1 MRFTEDRIADLECPV
16 GKRDKLFFESG
27 KGSQKGLGVRV
38 TARGRKGSLEGKT
51 FLAQYSLNGE
61 KPRVALGSCAA
72 VTLADVRK
80 ATAAIMGAV
89 AHGRNPAAERKAAAL
104 DAKREALTLATMI
117 DQWEKLHLAGKR
129 RNYSVAA
136 ASALRR
142 SFAKYLDAP
151 AADLD
156 RAAVVRVLDD
166 LAKDDK
172 APMAGATARYG
183 SALFGWALRRGTASV
198 NPFER
203 VPIAPTTRRD
213 RILADDEIRLVWAA
227 TEGPGAFNAIVR
239 ALLLT
244 GQRREEISGQTWAEI
259 DQDVSRWT
267 LPASRSKN
275 GKPHF
280 IPLSAQMQT
289 LLRAQPRFERSDLV
303 FPGERGV
310 FSGWSKSKARL
321 DRRSGVS
328 GWTLHDVRRTVA
340 TGLQRLGV
348 RLEVTEAVLNH
359 VSGSRAGVVGIYQ
372 RHNWADEK
380 RAALDAW
387 GAHIMTIVDGRASQ
401 ANVVPL
407 QRA

>member
-1 MRFTEDRIADLECPV
+1 
-16 GKRDKLFFESG
+16 
-27 KGSQKGLGVRV
+27 
-38 TARGRKGSLEGKT
+38 
-51 FLAQYSLNGE
+51 
-61 KPRVALGSCAA
+61 
-72 VTLADVRK
+72 
-80 ATAAIMGAV
+80 MGAI

-117 DQWEKLHLAGKR
+117 DQWERLHLAGKR
-129 RNYSVAA
+129 PNYSVAA

-151 AADLD
+151 AAYLD

-183 SALFGWALRRGTASV
+183 SALFGWAIRRGTVSI

-203 VPIAPTTRRD
+203 VPIAPPARRD

-259 DQDVSRWT
+259 DHDVSRWT

-387 GAHIMTIVDGRASQ
+387 GAHVMALVDGRAPQ
-401 ANVVPL
+401 ANVIPL

>member
-1 MRFTEDRIADLECPV
+1 MRFTEDRIADLECPT
-16 GKRDKLFFESG
+16 GRRDKLFFESG
-27 KGSQKGLGVRV
+27 KGAQKGLGVRV

-51 FLAQYSLNGE
+51 FLAQYTLNGG
-61 KPRVALGSCAA
+61 KRRVALGSCSA
-72 VTLADVRK
+72 VTLADARK
-80 ATAAIMGAV
+80 ATAVIMGAV

-104 DAKREALTLATMI
+104 NAKREALTLATMI
-117 DQWEKLHLAGKR
+117 DQWEKLHLAGR
-129 RNYSVAA
+129 RPNYSVAA
-136 ASALRR
+136 AGALRR

-183 SALFGWALRRGTASV
+183 SALFGWAIRRGTVSV

-203 VPIAPTTRRD
+203 VPVAPTVRRD
-213 RILADDEIRLVWAA
+213 RVLSDDEIRAIWTA

-244 GQRREEISGQTWAEI
+244 GQRREEVSGLALAEI
-259 DQDVSRWT
+259 DHGLSGWT
-267 LPASRSKN
+267 LPGSRSKN
-275 GKPHF
+275 GKPHV

-289 LLRAQPRFERSDLV
+289 LLSAQPRFERSDLV
-303 FPGERGV
+303 FPGESSV

-321 DRRSGVS
+321 DQRSGVS
-328 GWTLHDVRRTVA
+328 EWTLHDVRRTVA
-340 TGLQRLGV
+340 TGLQKLGV

-359 VSGSRAGVVGIYQ
+359 VSGSRAGVVGLYQ
-372 RHNWADEK
+372 RHDWADEK
-380 RAALDAW
+380 RAALNAW
-387 GAHIMTIVDGRASQ
+387 GAHVAALVEGRAPQ
-401 ANVVPL
+401 ANVIPL